1 MATQGD
7 FTKLVPSGKT
17 AMAQDRAAQ
26 EVDMPEQQALAP
38 RAQIVMDERGL
49 PILDTDGKRASYLT
63 RILASKMVPAHITN
77 LQQAEQI
84 WDLISQMGLPPQ
96 NYWHL
101 TYYARGKL
109 GVMSDLIMAACRA
122 SGQLEYCKILFLD
135 KDNAQMTEANA
146 ATFETFCCLAKA
158 KRKGEPDELR
168 YRFTVKQAEA
178 AGLMKNEVWRTYTE
192 DMLMHKA
199 RTRVL
204 RNLFT
209 DCAGGHPCKE
219 DMLGVDP
226 MLDDDGKQIRSADGA
241 LLYAS
246 KQERMERARAKLSA
260 AIGESQVENES

>member
-1 MATQGD
+1 MDPQSA
-7 FTKLVPSGKT
+7 FTIEGPSGKT
-17 AMAQDRAAQ
+17 MVAQDRATM
-26 EVDMPEQQALAP
+26 ECDMPDNQALAP
-38 RAQIVMDERGL
+38 RLQIMMDDRGL
-49 PILDTDGKRASYLT
+49 PILDSDAKRAAYLT
-63 RILASKMVPAHITN
+63 RIMASKMVPPHIQT

-122 SGQLEYCKILFLD
+122 SGELEYCKILFLD
-135 KDNAQMTEANA
+135 KENNPMTDENA

-158 KRKGEPDELR
+158 KRKGEPDELKA
-168 YRFTVKQAEA
+168 RFTVKQAEQ

-226 MLDDDGKQIRSADGA
+226 LLDDEGRQVKSADGA
-241 LLYAS
+241 LLYSNQQAR
-246 KQERMERARAKLSA
+246 QERVRAKLA
-260 AIGESQVENES
+260 AAVQAEQP